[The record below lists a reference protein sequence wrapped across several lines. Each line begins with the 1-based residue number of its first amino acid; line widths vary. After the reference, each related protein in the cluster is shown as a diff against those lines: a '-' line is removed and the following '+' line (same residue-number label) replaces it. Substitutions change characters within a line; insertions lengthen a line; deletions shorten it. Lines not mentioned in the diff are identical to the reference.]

1 MQTTNMYQVLSCSI
15 LTLMIITVKCKEI
28 ENIRHLSQY
37 CKKSS
42 SDVAN
47 LELQPGTLV
56 LVYDETTDIF
66 NDQGLECHLNLTAFK
81 KSPDLTANFTYDVTV
96 DHMYF
101 NQDLLKY
108 YSDSVRFQGRQVNH
122 QDMDKTICCEPK
134 FNHQHIGKFV
144 KLQMSLHFEKRL
156 YQPFSPRSIR
166 ITIKTDDPIGEN
178 EARNLMIGTISVL
191 ASLGTIIGIIVY
203 CLECRSRRPRR
214 ELLQDQQRDLA
225 RLRPNNPHTNYGAVQ
240 PSNEQFSE

>member
-1 MQTTNMYQVLSCSI
+1 MVRALSYSI
-15 LTLMIITVKCKEI
+15 LTLLIITVNCKEI
-28 ENIRHLSQY
+28 EKIHHLTEY
-37 CKKSS
+37 CKESS
-42 SDVAN
+42 LEVVN
-47 LELQPGTLV
+47 LELQPGSLV

-66 NDQGLECHLNLTAFK
+66 SEEGLKCHLNLTAFK
-81 KSPDLTANFTYDVTV
+81 KSPDLTANYTYDVTV

-108 YSDSVRFQGRQVNH
+108 YSDYVRFQGLQVNH
-122 QDMDKTICCEPK
+122 QDMDWTICCEPK
-134 FNHQHIGKFV
+134 FTDDHIGKFV
-144 KLQMSLHFEKRL
+144 KLQMALHFQKRL

-166 ITIKTDDPIGEN
+166 ITIKTEDPIAEK
-178 EARNLMIGTISVL
+178 EAKNLMIGTISVL
-191 ASLGTIIGIIVY
+191 ASLATIISVIVY

-240 PSNEQFSE
+240 PSDGQYSE